1 MKNLWT
7 NKGCFGYIKNR
18 RLWSIIKTILFFGI
32 SISLYIAGIKATGSN
47 KNLLTIVA
55 VLGCLPASKSAV
67 NMIMYLR
74 YKGCSQE
81 VFDAVNKEYK
91 QLHALCDLVFTSYDK
106 TFEIHHM
113 GITDK
118 VVCGYTS
125 NPKCDAAACEKHLQ
139 GMLTQNGLKDITVK
153 IFKDL
158 PKYRNRLEQLE
169 TLSDFGAV
177 ADDIRQLMFEIS
189 L

>member
-1 MKNLWT
+1 MKNLWIQ
-7 NKGCFGYIKNR
+7 KGCFGYIQNR

-32 SISLYIAGIKATGSN
+32 SISLYIAGIKTTGSN

-55 VLGCLPASKSAV
+55 ILGCLPGSKSAV
-67 NMIMYLR
+67 NMIMFLR
-74 YKGCSQE
+74 YKGCSKE
-81 VFDAVNKEYK
+81 VSDAVNKDYK

-118 VVCGYTS
+118 VVCAYTS
-125 NPKCDAAACEKHLQ
+125 NAKCDAAACEKHLQ
-139 GMLTQNGLKDITVK
+139 NMLTQNGFKDITVK
-153 IFKDL
+153 VFQDL

-169 TLSDFGAV
+169 TLTDFGSTA
-177 ADDIRQLMFEIS
+177 AEIKQLMFEIS

>member
-7 NKGCFGYIKNR
+7 AKGCFGYIRNR

-32 SISLYIAGIKATGSN
+32 SISLYIAGIKAVGNN

-67 NMIMYLR
+67 NMIMFLR
-74 YKGCSQE
+74 YKGCPKE
-81 VFDAVNKEYK
+81 VFDAINTDYK
-91 QLHALCDLVFTSYDK
+91 QLYAVCDLVFTSYAK
-106 TFEIHHM
+106 NFEIHHM

-118 VVCGYTS
+118 TVCAYTS
-125 NPKCDAAACEKHLQ
+125 NAKCDASACEKHLLN
-139 GMLTQNGLKDITVK
+139 MLTQNGFKDVTVK
-153 IFKDL
+153 VFKDL
-158 PKYRNRLEQLE
+158 PKYKNRLKQLE
-169 TLSDFGAV
+169 ALSDFGTISA
-177 ADDIRQLMFEIS
+177 DIRQLMFEIS